1 MRHSGIGRFSRTGRI
16 ISAAVVA
23 AFLCLSFCFSPA
35 LADEPVFKSFNA
47 AMSYVQENR
56 PSELDVGRVRWVPSD
71 LKRLKDE
78 MGDGAVLHFTS
89 VWGDVTLCDGDTEV
103 NLNPASGINA
113 DTVEAIA
120 VLCPQVKKITL
131 TKHLNLKNEQMAEL
145 IEKYPEIEFVWMVRL
160 GRYHRIASDATA
172 YSTFHEPSETERMI
186 SEDLEALR
194 YVRGLKAL
202 DLGHNSLTDLD
213 FLKYCPDLE
222 LLILGEN
229 QGINDI
235 TPIGNLSHL
244 QYLELFTT
252 GTEDISPLA
261 NCRELI
267 DLNLCYEKKV
277 TDLSVLDG
285 LDKLERFW
293 GNHMD
298 GLSEEEKA
306 RFAAAHPG
314 CECVFN
320 GQHATSEGW
329 REHERYDH
337 YRWCLRN
344 SKWIPFGEPLPGK

>member
-1 MRHSGIGRFSRTGRI
+1 MRNSEVGVFSRVMRLI
-16 ISAAVVA
+16 LPAVFA
-23 AFLCLSFCFSPA
+23 AFLCLSFARADGPA
-35 LADEPVFKSFNA
+35 FQSFNA
-47 AMSYVQENR
+47 AVQYVQENR
-56 PSELDVGRVRWVPSD
+56 PAELDVGRVRWAPSD

-78 MGDGAVLHFTS
+78 MGDGAALHFTT
-89 VWGDVTLCDGDTEV
+89 VWGGVTLCDGDTEI

-113 DTVEAIA
+113 ETVETVIA
-120 VLCPQVKKITL
+120 LCSDVKKITV

-145 IEKYPEIEFVWMVRL
+145 IEKNPEIEFVWMVRL

-186 SEDLEALR
+186 SDDLEALQ
-194 YVRGLKAL
+194 YVHGLKAL

-213 FLKYCPDLE
+213 FLKYCPELE

-229 QGINDI
+229 RGINDI

-244 QYLELFTT
+244 QYLELFST

-261 NCRELI
+261 NCSELI

-277 TDLSVLDG
+277 TDLSALDG
-285 LDKLERFW
+285 LEKLERFW

-298 GLSEEEKA
+298 GLSEEEKT
-306 RFAAAHPG
+306 RFAAVHPG

-320 GQHATSEGW
+320 GKHATSEGW

-337 YRWCLRN
+337 YRWCLKN